1 MLSHNVFTY
10 IGPRNPHADIEP
22 KALEKQ
28 RITVQI
34 DIARNGC
41 SQCSAIFAPRD
52 LSAFSGV
59 IRTPRQRWFA
69 MARPV
74 MKRRER
80 VRVEFSLTPELAARI
95 YDYADAQSL
104 TLSQTGER
112 LLAGA
117 LPHQTG
123 TSSTQCSGADSP
135 ASADRT

>member
-1 MLSHNVFTY
+1 
-10 IGPRNPHADIEP
+10 
-22 KALEKQ
+22 
-28 RITVQI
+28 
-34 DIARNGC
+34 
-41 SQCSAIFAPRD
+41 
-52 LSAFSGV
+52 
-59 IRTPRQRWFA
+59 

-117 LPHQTG
+117 LRDG
-123 TSSTQCSGADSP
+123 TSTSPASAAGSP
-135 ASADRT
+135 ASADGS